1 MNSLIEYK
9 FNVDGF
15 SLKENRRINIHP
27 SWRLRMIELKQR
39 LVKVLISIA
48 INQILNM
55 ILYL

>member
-15 SLKENRRINIHP
+15 SLKVNRKINIHP

>member
-15 SLKENRRINIHP
+15 SLKENRRISIHP

>member
-55 ILYL
+55 VLYL